1 MWISTVLESNYVEL
15 ADLNR
20 KSSHVSNEKDQAEKI
35 INEIVFMDAAYDLNQ
50 LPDLSTGWSI
60 KEIRT
65 YI

>member
-1 MWISTVLESNYVEL
+1 MLFVANNYVEF

-20 KSSHVSNEKDQAEKI
+20 TRKDSHISNEKDQAEKI